1 MAEVLNLIK
10 KGEYPEASE
19 LLENSYFNF
28 LKEDAAFF
36 RNIPEKELTDILLNK
51 HNYTNDHLEILAG
64 LFNAEA
70 ELNKATGNKKDCLEY
85 SGKALVL
92 FKFVDR
98 ESRTYSAE
106 RQKIIEEIRDRLKQL
121 S

>member
-19 LLENSYFNF
+19 LLQNSYFNF

-70 ELNKATGNKKDCLEY
+70 ELNKSTGNKKNCLEY
-85 SGKALVL
+85 SGKALIL
-92 FKFVDR
+92 FEFVDR